1 MRVGQ
6 FVEWDSSGGT
16 ARGKI
21 TRIIRNGT
29 VPNIDAKVTGT
40 PEEPAARIQIYREDS
55 DGNYEAT
62 DTFVGHKLTE
72 LRSIK
77 SLAEDEEL
85 TLIQRYLISSLIT
98 GVEYAG
104 MFDKGIGGQ
113 GAHYIPAEE
122 NVFASKG
129 IACKN
134 CVFYAEDSGSCSIVR
149 GDIEENAACKFW
161 IIEEEYL
168 GLTPVNDMD
177 TEEIMEDDDEQV

>member
-1 MRVGQ
+1 MKSGQ

-21 TRIIRNGT
+21 VRIVRNGE
-29 VPNIDAKVTGT
+29 VPDIDAKVTGT
-40 PEEPAARIQIYREDS
+40 PEDPAARIQIYREDS

-77 SLAEDEEL
+77 SLAEVEEL
-85 TLIQRYLISSLIT
+85 TLMQRYLIDTLIT

-104 MFDKGIGGQ
+104 MFDKGIGGN

-122 NVFASKG
+122 NVFANQG

-134 CVFYAEDSGSCSIVR
+134 CVFYAEDSGACSIVR
-149 GDIEENAACKFW
+149 GEIEENAACKFW

-168 GLTPVNDMD
+168 GINGE
-177 TEEIMEDDDEQV
+177 TEVTEVESDEESTYE

>member
-1 MRVGQ
+1 MKSGQ

-21 TRIIRNGT
+21 VRIVRNGD

-40 PEEPAARIQIYREDS
+40 PEEPAARIQIYRKDS
-55 DGNYEAT
+55 DGNYEPT
-62 DTFVGHKLTE
+62 DIFVGHKLTE

-77 SLAEDEEL
+77 SLAEVEEL
-85 TLIQRYLISSLIT
+85 TLMQRYLIDTLIT

-104 MFDKGIGGQ
+104 MFDKGIGGS

-134 CVFYAEDSGSCSIVR
+134 CVFYAEDSTSCSIVR
-149 GDIEENAACKFW
+149 GEIEEDAACKFW

-168 GLTPVNDMD
+168 GLSPSEDSD
-177 TEEIMEDDDEQV
+177 TEEIMEDSRE

>member
-29 VPNIDAKVTGT
+29 VPDIDAKITGT
-40 PEEPAARIQIYREDS
+40 PEEPAARIQLYREDS

-77 SLAEDEEL
+77 SLAEDENL
-85 TLIQRYLISSLIT
+85 TLMQQYLINTLIT
-98 GVEYAG
+98 GVETIG
-104 MFDKGIGGQ
+104 MFDKGLGGN

-122 NVFASKG
+122 NVFASQG

-134 CVFYAEDSGSCSIVR
+134 CVFYAEESGSCSIVS
-149 GDIEENAACKFW
+149 GDIEENAACKYW

-168 GLTPVNDMD
+168 GMTTQENTM
-177 TEEIMEDDDEQV
+177 EEDDEQILQY